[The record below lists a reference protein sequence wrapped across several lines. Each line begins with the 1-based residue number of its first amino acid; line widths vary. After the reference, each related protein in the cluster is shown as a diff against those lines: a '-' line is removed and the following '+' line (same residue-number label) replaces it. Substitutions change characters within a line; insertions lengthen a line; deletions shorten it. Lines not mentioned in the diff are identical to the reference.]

1 MSMEQPLIIGIQGS
15 TVFYPDQYPT
25 AVDCIKQ
32 TSSFISETNRVIAI
46 LNKDDKDLLM
56 ADLLINDMPTS
67 IIHHFTID
75 QFSIFTRA
83 STDVT
88 LLLVSREYMDREKDE
103 ANSIRVVR
111 ANRKGAVYVFK
122 NKLTELVSDAI
133 YTV

>member
-1 MSMEQPLIIGIQGS
+1 MSMEQPLIIGIQGG

-32 TSSFISETNRVIAI
+32 TSSFISETSRVVAI

-56 ADLLINDMPTS
+56 ADLLINDMPTN

-83 STDVT
+83 SKDITI
-88 LLLVSREYMDREKDE
+88 LLVSHEYMDRSKDE
-103 ANSIRVVR
+103 ANSIRVAR
-111 ANRKGAVYVFK
+111 AKKKGAVYVFK
-122 NKLTELVSDAI
+122 SKLMELVSDAI
-133 YTV
+133 HPV